1 MKEIAMPATRTRP
14 RLGSRGQP
22 QESRAAILRAAIRE
36 FARAGVAGART
47 DAIAQTAGVNKA
59 LLYYY
64 FHDKEALYTAAID
77 QVFEERNRR
86 LMPVLQDDVPPGEK
100 LLRFVGAFF
109 DFLAEHPTY
118 RELVQ
123 REMMSVSSRRTH
135 LQHILKCYIKPM
147 YEQLVEVL
155 KDGVKSGVFRPV
167 DPLQFV
173 PSITAL
179 VVHYFGAAPM
189 LKLMTNQ
196 DPLTPERL
204 AARRAAVLDF
214 ISAALFQPTRLAPA
228 GDHE

>member
-1 MKEIAMPATRTRP
+1 MQATRVRP

-22 QESRAAILRAAIRE
+22 QESRAAILQAAIRE
-36 FARAGVAGART
+36 FAREGVAGART
-47 DAIAQTAGVNKA
+47 DAIAHAAGVNKA

-64 FHDKEALYTAAID
+64 FHDKEALYIAAID
-77 QVFEERNRR
+77 QVFEERNRHI
-86 LMPVLQDDVPPGEK
+86 MPVLEADVPPGEK

-109 DFLAEHPTY
+109 DFLAAHPTY

-123 REMMSVSSRRTH
+123 REIMLASGRRTH
-135 LQHILKCYIKPM
+135 LQHILKHYIKPM
-147 YEQLVEVL
+147 YKQLVGVL
-155 KDGVKSGVFRPV
+155 RDGVKSGVFRPV

-179 VVHYFGAAPM
+179 LVHYFGAAPM
-189 LKLMTNQ
+189 IKLMTNQ

-214 ISAALFQPTRLAPA
+214 ISAALFQPTALETTGREALK
-228 GDHE
+228 